1 MGDRVFR
8 RAGIV
13 LFEDRVIFQARPPVT
28 DQEIARIE
36 EKLSGPVPP
45 DLKALWKL
53 CYGGRV
59 DYDLDVAYGAEK
71 EHIHHFSFSEIFFP
85 GSQSYRDLDGW
96 IEHEQ
101 DCVAEAEG
109 EDALSSACRLDFLPF
124 GGFEYLE
131 RLYVR
136 VDSEDYGAV
145 YAYSEGIPE
154 AWALRLHQAS
164 VTRLAG
170 SLRAFFGQLHLRSD
184 PLTADPESYA
194 CGLEALEA
202 IEDAAGRDALDPA
215 ETEKLKQALRR
226 AIPDWRAAI
235 DDGRIAGDAQ
245 LCRLAL
251 EKVAETGDGELLSR
265 LEAAGVDLFQLLPG
279 RGNLLD
285 HALAQKQ
292 IPLVH
297 TLLDRGL
304 PAGDQTLQ
312 LLAPTADRDLVERL
326 VKVGAR
332 ANDHAVYRAAS
343 SAGGRVLAE
352 TLAGLLLA
360 GDREARGR
368 LIERCEDGAR
378 SSRAS
383 AERIESGK
391 MHSNL
396 SAEDYRAEAERLDSF
411 AAWLRPRPGFLA
423 RFFR

>member
-1 MGDRVFR
+1 MDDRVFR
-8 RAGIV
+8 QADIV

-53 CYGGRV
+53 CYGGHV
-59 DYDLDVAYGAEK
+59 DYDLDVVYGADK
-71 EHIHHFSFSEIFFP
+71 EHIHRFSFSEIFYP
-85 GSQSYRDLDGW
+85 GSDSYRDLDGW

-101 DCVAEAEG
+101 ECMAEAEG

-136 VDSEDYGAV
+136 VDPEDYGAV
-145 YAYSEGIPE
+145 YAFSEGIPE
-154 AWALRLHQAS
+154 SWALRLHQAS
-164 VTRLAG
+164 VTRLADDLCG
-170 SLRAFFGQLHLRSD
+170 FFGQLYLRSD
-184 PLTADPESYA
+184 PLACDPESYA
-194 CGLEALEA
+194 SGLEAIEA
-202 IEDAAGRDALDPA
+202 IEDAVRHGTLDPA
-215 ETEKLKQALRR
+215 EAEELKQVLHQ
-226 AIPDWRAAI
+226 AIRDWRAAI
-235 DDGRIAGDAQ
+235 DDGRIAGDAH

-251 EKVAETGDGELLSR
+251 EHLAETGDEELLSQ
-265 LEAAGVDLFQLLPG
+265 LEAAGVDLFQMLPG

-297 TLLDRGL
+297 ALLDRGL

-312 LLAPTADRDLVERL
+312 LLEPTADRDLVERL
-326 VKVGAR
+326 VQAGAG
-332 ANDHAVYRAAS
+332 ANEHAVYQAAS
-343 SAGGRVLAE
+343 RTGGRELAE

-360 GDREARGR
+360 GDRKARRR

-383 AERIESGK
+383 AERISAGK
-391 MHSNL
+391 LHSNL
-396 SAEDYRAEAERLDSF
+396 SAEDYRAKAERLDSF
-411 AAWLRPRPGFLA
+411 AAWLRARHGFLPL
-423 RFFR
+423 FFR

>member
-1 MGDRVFR
+1 MVDRVFR
-8 RAGIV
+8 QADIV
-13 LFEDRVIFQARPPVT
+13 LFEERVIFRARPPVT

-45 DLKALWKL
+45 DLKALWRL

-71 EHIHHFSFSEIFFP
+71 EHIHRFSFSEIFYP
-85 GSQSYRDLDGW
+85 GSDSYRDLDGW

-101 DCVAEAEG
+101 ECMAEAEG
-109 EDALSSACRLDFLPF
+109 EEVMYSDCRLDLLPF

-136 VDSEDYGAV
+136 VDQEDYGAI
-145 YAYSEGIPE
+145 YAFSEGIPE
-154 AWALRLHQAS
+154 AWPLSLHQAS
-164 VTRLAG
+164 VTRLADD
-170 SLRAFFGQLHLRSD
+170 LREFFGLLHLRSD

-194 CGLEALEA
+194 AGLEALEA
-202 IEDAAGRDALDPA
+202 IEDAVRHDTLHPA
-215 ETEKLKQALRR
+215 EAEELKQVLHQAV
-226 AIPDWRAAI
+226 PYWRAAI

-251 EKVAETGDGELLSR
+251 EHLAETGDEGLLSQ
-265 LEAAGVDLFQLLPG
+265 LEAAGVDLFQMLPG

-297 TLLDRGL
+297 ALLDRGL

-312 LLAPTADRDLVERL
+312 LLAPTADRVLVERL
-326 VKVGAR
+326 VRAGAR
-332 ANDHAVYRAAS
+332 ANDHAIYQAAS
-343 SAGGRVLAE
+343 SAGGRELAE
-352 TLAGLLLA
+352 RLAGLLLA
-360 GDREARGR
+360 GDRKARGR

-383 AERIESGK
+383 AERISDGE

-411 AAWLRPRPGFLA
+411 AAWLRPRPGFLTLFS
-423 RFFR
+423 R